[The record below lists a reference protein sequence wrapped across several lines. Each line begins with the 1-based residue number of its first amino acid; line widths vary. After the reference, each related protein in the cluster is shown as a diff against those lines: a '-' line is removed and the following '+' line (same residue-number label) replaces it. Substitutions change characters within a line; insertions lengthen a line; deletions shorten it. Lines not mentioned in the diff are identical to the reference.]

1 MQLIYKRLDELN
13 PYENNP
19 RKNDKAVAGVAAS
32 IRQFGFKV
40 PMVVDSSGVIVC
52 GHTRYKAAK
61 ELGMKE
67 VPCIIADDLT
77 DEQIKAFRLA
87 DNKVSEAAEWD
98 FEMLDAEMGD
108 IVGIDMSGFGFIDT
122 PDIDWADVEEL
133 SEETYEKPV
142 KEMLECPHCH
152 HVDSKNH
159 FKKVEG
165 VAEEDEGEE
174 E

>member
-1 MQLIYKRLDELN
+1 MQIIYKRLDELN
-13 PYENNP
+13 PYERNP
-19 RKNDKAVAGVAAS
+19 RKNDKAVAGVVAS
-32 IRQFGFKV
+32 IKEFGFKV
-40 PMVVDSSGVIVC
+40 PMVVDSTGTIVC

-61 ELGMKE
+61 ELGMTA

-77 DEQIKAFRLA
+77 EEQIKAFRLA

-98 FEMLDAEMGD
+98 FDLLDTEMGD
-108 IVGIDMSGFGFIDT
+108 IVGIDMSDFGFIDT

-133 SEETYEKPV
+133 SEETYDKPI

-165 VAEEDEGEE
+165 TPEEDEGEE